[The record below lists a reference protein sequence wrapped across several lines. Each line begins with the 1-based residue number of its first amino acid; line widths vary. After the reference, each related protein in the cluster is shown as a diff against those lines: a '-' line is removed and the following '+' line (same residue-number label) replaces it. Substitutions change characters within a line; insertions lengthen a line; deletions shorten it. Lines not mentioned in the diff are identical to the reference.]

1 MFVSKF
7 FDTNAHNK
15 FTNCTRIVLIPKK
28 TQTHISLI
36 ILDLLSLCNASY
48 KIISNILVNRI
59 RPLMNDDLISPLQ
72 IAFVPK
78 RLISDNISLAHE
90 LQIQKM

>member
-1 MFVSKF
+1 M
-7 FDTNAHNK
+7 
-15 FTNCTRIVLIPKK
+15 
-28 TQTHISLI
+28 HIINSLI
-36 ILDLLSLCNASY
+36 AQESFSFQKNPNPYLINHFRPLSLCNASY